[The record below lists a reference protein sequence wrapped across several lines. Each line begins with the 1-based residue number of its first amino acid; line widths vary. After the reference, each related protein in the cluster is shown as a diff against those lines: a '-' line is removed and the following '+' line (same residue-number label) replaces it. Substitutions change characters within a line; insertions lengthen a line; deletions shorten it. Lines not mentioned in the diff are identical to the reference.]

1 MIKILILIILSLFL
15 IIISFKKRDF
25 FEKKRD
31 FFEFI
36 AYNNDF
42 LTKSESEGRIDFNEK
57 KESQSVFK
65 LLIDKSVLK
74 IFKSKSVNDFKNL
87 KKEPLLKFKSYDNC
101 PNLYNLF
108 HGLPLKDT
116 ANNLI
121 RGKNN
126 DGFKFHN
133 ELVKLFYN
141 SSFFV
146 REEHPIINIEAE
158 DNTSQR
164 QDFEFYIDAD
174 NVNILKYNQLE
185 RSNTGKNCHLE
196 ENIKNINF
204 QVKNDFTLED
214 IYRFVDF
221 CYTQLCYGMIYI
233 EEMKLMKN
241 GYRVF
246 PSPYSMGSFFILP
259 ERIRYQVAKEGK
271 YYTRAKCNTSCLN
284 IIVLFG
290 KKLPEKFSYIYKK
303 DDVTETECEIPKL
316 IT

>member
-1 MIKILILIILSLFL
+1 MVLPL
-15 IIISFKKRDF
+15 
-25 FEKKRD
+25 
-31 FFEFI
+31 
-36 AYNNDF
+36 
-42 LTKSESEGRIDFNEK
+42 
-57 KESQSVFK
+57 FK
-65 LLIDKSVLK
+65 LLLVVSL
-74 IFKSKSVNDFKNL
+74 
-87 KKEPLLKFKSYDNC
+87 
-101 PNLYNLF
+101 
-108 HGLPLKDT
+108 
-116 ANNLI
+116 

-158 DNTSQR
+158 DNKLLIQQR
-164 QDFEFYIDAD
+164 QDFEFDIEGDPS
-174 NVNILKYNQLE
+174 NSSPVNSLKYNLLE
-185 RSNTGKNCHLE
+185 TPTSGKITKNCHLE
-196 ENIKNINF
+196 ENIRNINF

-233 EEMKLMKN
+233 EEMKLMEN

-246 PSPYSMGSFFILP
+246 PSPYSQGSFFILP

-303 DDVTETECEIPKL
+303 DDVTKCDIPTL
-316 IT
+316 